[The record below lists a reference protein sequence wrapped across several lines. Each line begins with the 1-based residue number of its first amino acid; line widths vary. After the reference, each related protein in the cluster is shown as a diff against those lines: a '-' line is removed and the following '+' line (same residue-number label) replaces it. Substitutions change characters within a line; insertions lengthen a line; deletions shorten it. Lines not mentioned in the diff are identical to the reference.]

1 MVSDRIIES
10 SKVGKKGRVLIT
22 ACFSII
28 NYSYKKWGKIL
39 KVIFAI
45 FYIIF

>member
-22 ACFSII
+22 AYFFII
-28 NYSYKKWGKIL
+28 NYSYKKWEKFS
-39 KVIFAI
+39 K
-45 FYIIF
+45 